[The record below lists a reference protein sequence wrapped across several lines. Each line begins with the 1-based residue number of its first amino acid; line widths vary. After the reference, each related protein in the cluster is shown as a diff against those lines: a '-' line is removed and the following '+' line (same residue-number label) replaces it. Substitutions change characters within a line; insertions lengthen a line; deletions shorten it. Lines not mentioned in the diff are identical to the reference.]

1 MPSPIRIS
9 SLSTPSEGLP
19 PSHAGGLAAGFTHV
33 DEEEA
38 IAIGTEVFGLDGSV
52 VRFPTEKDDTFR
64 FDDHDGRKWILK
76 IANPNEDWE
85 ELSLQVELLA
95 HLQQVAP
102 DLPVPRVSP
111 SLKGAILPKV
121 TTSSGEDRY
130 ARLLSYM
137 PGIPLAT
144 TTSTSQDREKIGE
157 LLAALRHAC
166 STFSHPGDS
175 RTLAWDVRHLSDL
188 RHLLDHVDDRRHRAQ
203 IEMAL
208 ERFKTIE
215 PQLALCRTQVLH
227 NDFNTSNIVVDPTD
241 ERFVTGIIDFGD
253 TVRTAIAIDVSTA
266 LMNQLP
272 GQLDDDR
279 QADFFGRARDVLRG
293 YLRGA
298 DLTDGELMLIPHL
311 AMARVVTRA
320 LLTTWRAKLFPQNST
335 YILRNTNA
343 GWAQLEWF
351 LDRSFDDISQ
361 LLLPPA
367 R

>member
-9 SLSTPSEGLP
+9 SLSTASEGLP
-19 PSHAGGLAAGFTHV
+19 RSHAGGLAAGFTHV
-33 DEEEA
+33 DEQEA
-38 IAIGTEVFGLDGSV
+38 IALGKAVFGLDGSV

-64 FDDHDGRKWILK
+64 FDGHDGRKWILK

-95 HLQQVAP
+95 HLEQVAP
-102 DLPVPRVSP
+102 ELPVPRVSR
-111 SLKGAILPKV
+111 SLEDAILSKV
-121 TTSSGEDRY
+121 TTRSGEDRY
-130 ARLLSYM
+130 VRLLSYM
-137 PGIPLAT
+137 PGVPLAT

-166 STFSHPGDS
+166 STFSHPGDA

-188 RHLLDHVDDRRHRAQ
+188 RHLLDYVDDRRHHAQ

-208 ERFKTIE
+208 ERFKTIK

-272 GQLDDDR
+272 GQLDGDGE
-279 QADFFGRARDVLRG
+279 ADFFGQARDVLRG

-298 DLTDGELMLIPHL
+298 DLTDEELMLIPHL

-320 LLTTWRAKLFPQNST
+320 LLTTWRAKLFPQNSA

>member
-1 MPSPIRIS
+1 MHSPIRIS
-9 SLSTPSEGLP
+9 SLSTASEGLP
-19 PSHAGGLAAGFTHV
+19 PSHAGGLAAGFAHV
-33 DEEEA
+33 DEAQA
-38 IAIGTEVFGLDGSV
+38 IAIGKEVFGLDGSV

-64 FDDHDGRKWILK
+64 FDGLGGRKWILK
-76 IANPNEDWE
+76 IANPNEDWQ

-95 HLQQVAP
+95 HLEQVAP
-102 DLPVPRVSP
+102 ELPVPRVSP
-111 SLKGAILPKV
+111 DLTGATLPKV

-130 ARLLSYM
+130 VRLLSYL
-137 PGIPLAT
+137 PGVPLAT
-144 TTSTSQDREKIGE
+144 TISTSRNRERIGE

-188 RHLLDHVDDRRHRAQ
+188 RHLLDYVDDRRHHAQ

-208 ERFKTIE
+208 ERFKAIE

-227 NDFNTSNIVVDPTD
+227 NDFNTSNIVVNPTD

-272 GQLDDDR
+272 GQRDDDEK
-279 QADFFGRARDVLRG
+279 ADFFGPARDVLRG

-298 DLTDGELMLIPHL
+298 DLTDDELTLIPHL

-320 LLTTWRAKLFPQNST
+320 LLTTWRAKLFPQNSA

-343 GWAQLEWF
+343 GWVQLEWF

-361 LLLPPA
+361 LLLSPA